1 VALFGYDYTKDVGA
15 GQTNFCL
22 SLILLKLEDYQP
34 PCHLQMELQNREIYS
49 GLTFEKKNLILEF
62 AEVSGVTIS
71 RKWEPRVTH
80 VIASTNEN
88 GACKR
93 TLKFMMGILEGKWIL
108 SIDWIKACM
117 KDREYVSEELYEI
130 SIDVH
135 GTRQGPFTGRQR
147 ALNKEPKLFSGLKFY
162 NRELGLI
169 SLFQEVSK
177 QGLVCSKYCIRSK
190 LQPRNQVHK
199 TILLE
204 SNHILCNSIGKRVT
218 YFDHSCST
226 SVAVI

>member
-1 VALFGYDYTKDVGA
+1 MDYILFGTLGVARISHYKDLDVRCC
-15 GQTNFCL
+15 NCVKSFV
-22 SLILLKLEDYQP
+22 LLRATI
-34 PCHLQMELQNREIYS
+34 CA
-49 GLTFEKKNLILEF
+49 NLILEF

-93 TLKFMMGILEGKWIL
+93 TLKFMMAILEGKWIL

-135 GTRQGPFTGRQR
+135 GTRQGPFTGRQ
-147 ALNKEPKLFSGLKFY
+147 KSFE
-162 NRELGLI
+162 
-169 SLFQEVSK
+169 
-177 QGLVCSKYCIRSK
+177 QGT
-190 LQPRNQVHK
+190 K
-199 TILLE
+199 T
-204 SNHILCNSIGKRVT
+204 
-218 YFDHSCST
+218 F
-226 SVAVI
+226 

>member
-1 VALFGYDYTKDVGA
+1 
-15 GQTNFCL
+15 
-22 SLILLKLEDYQP
+22 
-34 PCHLQMELQNREIYS
+34 MELQNRDIYS

-226 SVAVI
+226 SLAVI